1 MTINALFAV
10 DHYGG
15 MGVNGTRPWP
25 STTHNLDS
33 FARLTENHVVV
44 MGRRTWDDPVI
55 PKPFVGRIVYV
66 ASNRHIN
73 TAGTFTGNIVEEVL
87 RLEQENP
94 NRIIWII
101 GGPGLIESCINILDA
116 VYLTHVKGSFKIDT
130 RMELKTFLT
139 GFVPVKA
146 EVAADFRSTL
156 VKYTPIFKRQHK
168 HAS

>member
-25 STTHNLDS
+25 NATHNLDS
-33 FARLTENHVVV
+33 FTRLTENHVVV
-44 MGRRTWDDPVI
+44 MGRRTWDDPAM
-55 PKPFVGRIVYV
+55 PKPLLGRMVYV
-66 ASNRHIN
+66 ATHSHLA
-73 TAGTFTGNIVEEVL
+73 TAGTVSGDIVESVL

-94 NRIIWII
+94 TRIIWVI
-101 GGPGLIESCINILDA
+101 GGPAVIESCINILDA
-116 VYLTHVKGSFKIDT
+116 VYLTHVRGSFKIDT
-130 RMELKTFLT
+130 RMELRTFLT
-139 GFVPVKA
+139 GFVPVRA
-146 EVAADFRSTL
+146 EVAADFGSTL